1 MVPDANRRTFLQ
13 TSSVLATTALAG
25 CASLLGGG
33 DDSSDPDAGTDS
45 YGVLLLNEMEE
56 THTVTVEAT
65 RLGGDE
71 VVFEQTAEVEPGGEK
86 EWEEVFT
93 GDRQQYRVTA
103 TLGSGNFYT
112 NEQQNQA
119 TISVGTETA
128 PDIEN
133 IIVKVAPYFDTLTV
147 WVNQSAEGP

>member
-1 MVPDANRRTFLQ
+1 MVPNQRRRKILQ
-13 TSSVLATTALAG
+13 SGGVLATAALAG
-25 CASLLGGG
+25 CSGLLGGG
-33 DDSSDPDAGTDS
+33 DSSDPDAGNDS
-45 YGVLLLNEMEE
+45 YGVLLLNEMDEA
-56 THTVTVEAT
+56 HTVTVEAK

-71 VVFEQTAEVEPGGEK
+71 LVFEQTAEIEPGSEK

-103 TLGSGNFYT
+103 TLGVDFYT

-119 TISVGTETA
+119 TISVGTEVS

-133 IIVKVAPYFDTLTV
+133 ITVKVAPYFDLLTV
-147 WVNQSAEGP
+147 WVNQSAEQP